1 MVTIQNSSLEGV
13 TQPLPKDVEG
23 EVAEPEGVACDPLL
37 LAAITRVYTYFHIK
51 ISVGWRSSIG
61 LPAATLT
68 NLGTTAVY
76 TIVVILDTSGE
87 TA

>member
-37 LAAITRVYTYFHIK
+37 LAALT
-51 ISVGWRSSIG
+51 SI
-61 LPAATLT
+61 LKYL
-68 NLGTTAVY
+68 LGGDLV
-76 TIVVILDTSGE
+76 
-87 TA
+87 